1 MFDWLKWGAP
11 KISTLTS
18 RIKVLQTAID
28 NDEVPVYDSHLVHLV
43 GVQVDK
49 VGMVKSYIYVVSMGF
64 NIH

>member
-1 MFDWLKWGAP
+1 MFDYLKWGTP

-28 NDEVPVYDSHLVHLV
+28 NDDVPVYDNHLVHLV

-49 VGMVKSYIYVVSMGF
+49 VDIVKNYIYVVSMGF